1 MGNTR
6 NRIKTTKLK
15 NMGLLDGIMGNAS
28 EVSLENLQAEY
39 NAILVEGETLQK
51 AFKIVRDMLV
61 FTTKRLIIVD
71 KQGLTSSKVEY
82 LSIPYK
88 SITRFSKE
96 SGGMLDLDAE
106 LNIWVTGQVEPIQKQ
121 FKKDNNIN
129 LVYQL
134 LSAHILQ

>member
-1 MGNTR
+1 
-6 NRIKTTKLK
+6 
-15 NMGLLDGIMGNAS
+15 MGLLDGIMGNAS
-28 EVSLENLQAEY
+28 EVSLDNLQKEY
-39 NAILVEGETLQK
+39 AAILVEGETLQK
-51 AFKIVRDMLV
+51 AFKVLRDMLV
-61 FTTKRLIIVD
+61 FTNKRLIFVD

-106 LNIWVTGQVEPIQKQ
+106 LKIWVTGQVEPIRKE

-134 LSAHILQ
+134 LSTHILK

>member
-1 MGNTR
+1 
-6 NRIKTTKLK
+6 
-15 NMGLLDGIMGNAS
+15 MGLLDGIMGNAS

-61 FTTKRLIIVD
+61 FTNKRLIIVD

-134 LSAHILQ
+134 LSAHILK

>member
-1 MGNTR
+1 
-6 NRIKTTKLK
+6 
-15 NMGLLDGIMGNAS
+15 MGLLDGIMGNAS
-28 EVSLENLQAEY
+28 EVSLENLQTEY

-61 FTTKRLIIVD
+61 FTNKRLIIVD

-134 LSAHILQ
+134 LSAYILK

>member
-1 MGNTR
+1 
-6 NRIKTTKLK
+6 
-15 NMGLLDGIMGNAS
+15 MGLLDGIMGNAS

-134 LSAHILQ
+134 LSAHILK

>member
-1 MGNTR
+1 
-6 NRIKTTKLK
+6 
-15 NMGLLDGIMGNAS
+15 MGLLDGIMGNAS
-28 EVSLENLQAEY
+28 EVSLDNLQKEY
-39 NAILVEGETLQK
+39 AAILIEGETLQK
-51 AFKIVRDMLV
+51 AFKVVRDMLV
-61 FTTKRLIIVD
+61 FTNKRLIFVD

-88 SITRFSKE
+88 SVTRFSKE

-106 LNIWVTGQVEPIQKQ
+106 LKIWVTGQVEPITKE

-134 LSAHILQ
+134 LSTHILK

>member
-1 MGNTR
+1 
-6 NRIKTTKLK
+6 
-15 NMGLLDGIMGNAS
+15 MGLLDGIMGNAS

-61 FTTKRLIIVD
+61 FTNKRLIIVD

-129 LVYQL
+129 LVYQM
-134 LSAHILQ
+134 LSAHILK

>member
-1 MGNTR
+1 
-6 NRIKTTKLK
+6 
-15 NMGLLDGIMGNAS
+15 
-28 EVSLENLQAEY
+28 
-39 NAILVEGETLQK
+39 
-51 AFKIVRDMLV
+51 MLV
-61 FTTKRLIIVD
+61 FTNKRLIIVD

-134 LSAHILQ
+134 LSAHILK

>member
-1 MGNTR
+1 
-6 NRIKTTKLK
+6 
-15 NMGLLDGIMGNAS
+15 MGLLDGIMGNAS

-51 AFKIVRDMLV
+51 AFKVVRDMLV
-61 FTTKRLIIVD
+61 FTNKRLILVD

-121 FKKDNNIN
+121 FRKDNNIN

-134 LSAHILQ
+134 LSAHILK

>member
-1 MGNTR
+1 
-6 NRIKTTKLK
+6 
-15 NMGLLDGIMGNAS
+15 MGLLDGIMGNAS

>member
-1 MGNTR
+1 
-6 NRIKTTKLK
+6 
-15 NMGLLDGIMGNAS
+15 MGLLDGIMGNAS
-28 EVSLENLQAEY
+28 EVSLDNLQKEY
-39 NAILVEGETLQK
+39 AAILVEGETLQK
-51 AFKIVRDMLV
+51 AFKVVRDMLV
-61 FTTKRLIIVD
+61 FTNKRLIFVD

-106 LNIWVTGQVEPIQKQ
+106 LKIWVTGQVEPITKE

-134 LSAHILQ
+134 LSTHILK